1 MDFGQF
7 PGLLS
12 SNKILL
18 PHHSQKLVKDE
29 ITSLYFRAIRALGM
43 LAKFYSA
50 YICQEWFLYHL
61 I

>member
-7 PGLLS
+7 PGLLR

-18 PHHSQKLVKDE
+18 LHPSQKLVKDE
-29 ITSLYFRAIRALGM
+29 IMSYYFTGIRALGM
-43 LAKFYSA
+43 PAKFYSA
-50 YICQEWFLYHL
+50 YNLPGTYYL